1 MGNIEGNKIGTKAR
15 IKMENKPLYKQKERT
30 TLYDSST

>member
-1 MGNIEGNKIGTKAR
+1 MGNILGNKIGTKAR
-15 IKMENKPLYKQKERT
+15 IKMENKPHYKKKKRT